1 MKDKKIFP
9 TSDLGFRKTFSTKG
23 KEYILQGFLQDIL
36 DGDEM
41 GIQITKIH
49 VGNPYNVIDV
59 NLLSED
65 ERKSLLLH
73 TELDIHC
80 IADHKYEVAIEMQL
94 QKDKFIEYRIF
105 NNSSLKYT
113 SNYDNIFYN
122 GGGDEVNEGNK
133 KKRKSKYAGLISVI
147 SLNIFGHHHFKKSQK
162 ALHVFRM
169 YDVDEQKYTLSPN
182 RYVEIYFEL
191 MKQHDHQLSKNLKA
205 WRHFMLTG
213 DAVEGSPSYVKEAA
227 EMMKISNLTPEE
239 RRIHE
244 IYKKNRQKVMS
255 REAYV
260 YDLGIEQGHKQG
272 HEQGHKQG
280 HEQGIEQN
288 KLDTAKRLLAMGLSI
303 GDVMKGADLDYSI
316 VHKLA

>member
-1 MKDKKIFP
+1 MEAKKILP
-9 TSDLGFRKTFSTKG
+9 TSDLGFRKIFSTRG
-23 KEYILQGFLQDIL
+23 KEYILQNFLQDIL

-41 GIQITKIH
+41 GIKITQVHI
-49 VGNPYNVIDV
+49 GNPYNIIDV
-59 NLLSED
+59 NQLSDD

-80 IADHKYEVAIEMQL
+80 IADDKYEVAVEMQL

-105 NNSSLKYT
+105 NNSSLKYI
-113 SNYDNIFYN
+113 SNYDNIFYTS
-122 GGGDEVNEGNK
+122 DEDEADENEK

-191 MKQHDHQLSKNLKA
+191 MKQHDNQLSKNLKA
-205 WRHFMLTG
+205 WRHLMLTG
-213 DAVEGSPSYVKEAA
+213 DAIEGSPSYIKEAA
-227 EMMKISNLTPEE
+227 EMPKVGNLTPEE
-239 RRIHE
+239 RRLYE
-244 IYKKNRQKVMS
+244 IYKKNRQKVLS

-260 YDLGIEQGHKQG
+260 FDQGIELGV
-272 HEQGHKQG
+272 
-280 HEQGIEQN
+280 EQN
-288 KLDTAKRLLAMGLSI
+288 KLDTAKRLLAMGFSVR
-303 GDVMKGADLDYSI
+303 DAAKGSDLDYNI
-316 VHKLA
+316 VGKFA